1 MTSNA
6 TEYAAGAKPG
16 VKARGVDSHHHRL
29 VLTSSL
35 TWPGIPPNALARR
48 RATMRKEDHVSGHF
62 GAWVALPADWT
73 VALCDADLVAQA
85 RGREGSYGIGGA
97 H

>member
-1 MTSNA
+1 
-6 TEYAAGAKPG
+6 
-16 VKARGVDSHHHRL
+16 
-29 VLTSSL
+29 
-35 TWPGIPPNALARR
+35 
-48 RATMRKEDHVSGHF
+48 MRKEDHVSGHF